1 MKNNK
6 TQKISLK
13 KLTIARIN
21 IDAMRKIEGGSSTL
35 TLQTDIINLDGELW
49 NICAL
54 GIK

>member
-1 MKNNK
+1 MEKDG
-6 TQKISLK
+6 TRKIKLK

-21 IDAMRKIEGGSSTL
+21 IDTMRKIEGGSSGTTL
-35 TLQTDIINLDGELW
+35 PTDIINLDGEPW